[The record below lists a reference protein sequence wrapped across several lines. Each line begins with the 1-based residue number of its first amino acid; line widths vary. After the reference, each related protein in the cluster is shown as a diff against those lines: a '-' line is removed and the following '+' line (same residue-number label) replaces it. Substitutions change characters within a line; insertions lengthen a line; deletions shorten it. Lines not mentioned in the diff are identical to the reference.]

1 MFSLLWE
8 SWNFTHIIFVE
19 ETLTTQFTVME
30 STKLKTQQNALL
42 ASREHKQ
49 SPATIQD
56 LKWPGKYKARNCCC
70 MSTSGSAPFPSSQAW
85 CGEGKGGGSPAWTW
99 NTRCLLAW
107 QGCLEDQAAQ
117 LLAECFW
124 GFCTSQH
131 HTVKMLGQTESITHL
146 RRGEFDTSVSCKC
159 SGKHA
164 QGFLETPYTWGNI
177 KPLLGTP

>member
-56 LKWPGKYKARNCCC
+56 LKRPGKYKARNCCC
-70 MSTSGSAPFPSSQAW
+70 TSTSGSAPFPSSLPW
-85 CGEGKGGGSPAWTW
+85 HGGGGGGGGGSPAWTW
-99 NTRCLLAW
+99 NTHCLFSLARLPRGPSCSASCWVLLGFLHQPASHCKDSGSDREHNTPEKRWVWHICLL
-107 QGCLEDQAAQ
+107 
-117 LLAECFW
+117 
-124 GFCTSQH
+124 
-131 HTVKMLGQTESITHL
+131 
-146 RRGEFDTSVSCKC
+146 
-159 SGKHA
+159 
-164 QGFLETPYTWGNI
+164 
-177 KPLLGTP
+177 